1 MCTASRE
8 NVWQQVG
15 LRVRTFSCVLL
26 HVKDVCQQVVL
37 RVKHFPCVL
46 LHVEDVCQQV
56 VLRVK
61 YIFMCTA
68 SRWRCMPTGSFKS

>member
-26 HVKDVCQQVVL
+26 HV
-37 RVKHFPCVL
+37 
-46 LHVEDVCQQV
+46 EDVCQQV

-61 YIFMCTA
+61 PIFMCTA
-68 SRWRCMPTGSFKS
+68 SRWRCMPTDSFKS